1 MLMRT
6 LSFGLLVASVTAL
19 AQQPAATTTVEST
32 GEYAVAPSR
41 DPALAIEQAVE
52 RAKQQ
57 ALRGAVEKA
66 SGVYLQAD
74 SQTRNN
80 ALVLDRVVTNASG
93 YIKSFEVT
101 GKVVEKNVARVT
113 VKAVVAN
120 DTLEKDIKAA
130 RGIVGRLFGSK
141 LLIVMQEQ
149 LMDDKGVASRSE
161 YLPTALTNKFKEAG
175 FQIIDE
181 KGTGSS
187 DLNLV
192 LSSGIGQGKLDAKEI
207 AKRSDADF
215 IIYGTANVRYV
226 PPDPKSPGIPEV
238 DPVTGKQLSFF
249 VTGDYDLSMF
259 ATRTGQQLS
268 KQAGRLNVS
277 YAAKNEILVSYQ
289 RTASFAVE
297 ASSKTIVSSFFGSV
311 FEWLRDQDVNGAR
324 LTVRVSGIVF
334 DDVEDVEKSLG
345 VLEGVK
351 DLKSGEFA
359 DGKQDFFV
367 QFLGNSGD
375 FSKALKNTSIKK
387 RKLVVT
393 AVRNNLV
400 EVTVAK

>member
-1 MLMRT
+1 MRA
-6 LSFGLLVASVTAL
+6 LLFGLLVSTAAA
-19 AQQPAATTTVEST
+19 AQQPAATITVEST
-32 GEYAVAPSR
+32 GEYAIAPLAR
-41 DPALAIEQAVE
+41 DAALAAEQAIE

-66 SGVYLQAD
+66 SGVFLQAD

-101 GKVVEKNVARVT
+101 SKVVEKGVAKVT

-130 RGIVGRLFGSK
+130 RGIVGRLLGSK
-141 LLIVMQEQ
+141 LLVVMQEQ

-226 PPDPKSPGIPEV
+226 PPDPKATMGYPEV
-238 DPVTGKQLSFF
+238 DPVTGKQVTFF

-268 KQAGRLNVS
+268 KQSGRLNVN
-277 YAAKNEILVSYQ
+277 YASKSEILVSYQ

-297 ASSKTIVSSFFGSV
+297 ASSKTVVSSFFGSV
-311 FEWLRDQDVNGAR
+311 FEWLRDQDVNGAK
-324 LTVRVSGIVF
+324 LTVRVGGIVF
-334 DDVEDVEKSLG
+334 DDVEDVEKSLA
-345 VLEGVK
+345 VVEGVK
-351 DLKSGEFA
+351 DLKAGEFA
-359 DGKQDFFV
+359 DGTQDFVV
-367 QFLGNSGD
+367 QFMGNAGD
-375 FSKALKNTSIKK
+375 FSKALKNASIKK

>member
-1 MLMRT
+1 MRAP
-6 LSFGLLVASVTAL
+6 LFGLLVSTAAA
-19 AQQPAATTTVEST
+19 AQQPAATITVEST
-32 GEYAVAPSR
+32 GEYAIAPLAR
-41 DPALAIEQAVE
+41 DAALAAEQAIE

-66 SGVYLQAD
+66 SGVFLQAD

-101 GKVVEKNVARVT
+101 SKVVEKGVAKVT

-130 RGIVGRLFGSK
+130 RGIVGRLLGSK
-141 LLIVMQEQ
+141 LLVVMQEQ

-226 PPDPKSPGIPEV
+226 PPDPKATMGYPEV
-238 DPVTGKQLSFF
+238 DPVTGKQVTFF

-268 KQAGRLNVS
+268 KQSGRLNVN
-277 YAAKNEILVSYQ
+277 YASKSEILVSYQ

-297 ASSKTIVSSFFGSV
+297 ASSKTVVSSFFGSV
-311 FEWLRDQDVNGAR
+311 FEWLRDQDVNGAK
-324 LTVRVSGIVF
+324 LTVRVGGIVF
-334 DDVEDVEKSLG
+334 DDVEDVEKSLA
-345 VLEGVK
+345 VVEGVK
-351 DLKSGEFA
+351 DLKAGEFA
-359 DGKQDFFV
+359 DGTQDFVV
-367 QFLGNSGD
+367 QFMGNAGD
-375 FSKALKNTSIKK
+375 FSKALKNASIKK